1 MPEEAACGVY
11 ARRGVTMSFHL
22 KAGEMMLSSQLDPV
36 ITGIE
41 EELSPLPLRRVGP
54 TSFSGRRPFAPLPT
68 VWDFSDLNQEGRP
81 RSVFASRLA
90 VRVE

>member
-1 MPEEAACGVY
+1 MNFNVEG
-11 ARRGVTMSFHL
+11 
-22 KAGEMMLSSQLDPV
+22 GELVLSSQLDPL

-41 EELSPLPLRRVGP
+41 EDPSPLPLQRVGP
-54 TSFSGRRPFAPLPT
+54 TSFSARRPFAPLPT
-68 VWDFSDLNQEGRP
+68 VWDFGDLNQEGRP